1 MNLRT
6 PLVIASV
13 TLLGLAA
20 CAPGTQTVAGGP
32 KATTGAVTGA
42 LVGAAIGANAS
53 GGNRLAQAAAGAVLG
68 GALDGAI
75 GSTLDRQA
83 ADLQG
88 SVSNQTKV
96 VNNGTSLTVTMP
108 QDILFATN
116 SAALRPDLQRDLNA
130 VATNLLNYPDSTIEI
145 VGHTDNTGTAA
156 LNQDLSQR
164 RAVAV
169 RDLLLTAGVPSNRLS
184 AAGAGETAT
193 VRLRESPNT
202 AMNCSSTLA
211 RCAAR
216 SVSWT
221 SPIKPFWSVTLTH
234 SASRY
239 CLGRPWP
246 GLP

>member
-6 PLVIASV
+6 PLVISSV
-13 TLLGLAA
+13 ALLGLAA
-20 CAPGTQTVAGGP
+20 CAPGTQTIAGGP

-42 LVGAAIGANAS
+42 LVGAAIGANSS
-53 GGNRLAQAAAGAVLG
+53 GSSRLAQAAAGAVLG
-68 GALDGAI
+68 GALGGAI

-96 VNNGTSLTVTMP
+96 VNNGSSLTVTMP

-164 RAVAV
+164 RAGAVADQLRAASV
-169 RDLLLTAGVPSNRLS
+169 PGRRIVAIGRGEDFPIASNLTPEGRALNRRV
-184 AAGAGETAT
+184 EI
-193 VRLRESPNT
+193 V
-202 AMNCSSTLA
+202 
-211 RCAAR
+211 
-216 SVSWT
+216 
-221 SPIKPFWSVTLTH
+221 I
-234 SASRY
+234 
-239 CLGRPWP
+239 RPTT
-246 GLP
+246 

>member
-6 PLVIASV
+6 PLVIASA

-42 LVGAAIGANAS
+42 LVGAAIGANTS
-53 GGNRLAQAAAGAVLG
+53 GSSRLAQAAAGAVIG
-68 GALDGAI
+68 GALGGAI
-75 GSTLDRQA
+75 GSALDRQA

-164 RAVAV
+164 RAGAVADQL
-169 RDLLLTAGVPSNRLS
+169 RAAGVPSRRIVAIGRGEDFPIASNLTPEGRALNRRV
-184 AAGAGETAT
+184 EI
-193 VRLRESPNT
+193 VIRP
-202 AMNCSSTLA
+202 
-211 RCAAR
+211 
-216 SVSWT
+216 T
-221 SPIKPFWSVTLTH
+221 S
-234 SASRY
+234 
-239 CLGRPWP
+239 
-246 GLP
+246 

>member
-1 MNLRT
+1 MNPRL
-6 PLVIASV
+6 PLIIASV
-13 TLLGLAA
+13 AALSLAA

-68 GALDGAI
+68 GALGGAI

-164 RAVAV
+164 RAGAVADQL
-169 RDLLLTAGVPSNRLS
+169 RAAGVPSRRIVAIGRGEDFPIASNLTPEGRALNRRV
-184 AAGAGETAT
+184 EI
-193 VRLRESPNT
+193 V
-202 AMNCSSTLA
+202 
-211 RCAAR
+211 
-216 SVSWT
+216 
-221 SPIKPFWSVTLTH
+221 I
-234 SASRY
+234 
-239 CLGRPWP
+239 RPTT
-246 GLP
+246 

>member
-20 CAPGTQTVAGGP
+20 CAPGTQTIAGGP

-53 GGNRLAQAAAGAVLG
+53 GSSRLAQAAAGAVLG
-68 GALDGAI
+68 GALGGAI

-164 RAVAV
+164 RAGAVADQL
-169 RDLLLTAGVPSNRLS
+169 RAAGVPSRRIVAIGRGEDFPIASNLTPEGRSLNRRV
-184 AAGAGETAT
+184 EI
-193 VRLRESPNT
+193 V
-202 AMNCSSTLA
+202 
-211 RCAAR
+211 
-216 SVSWT
+216 
-221 SPIKPFWSVTLTH
+221 I
-234 SASRY
+234 
-239 CLGRPWP
+239 RPTT
-246 GLP
+246 